1 MDTFKAETA
10 IPLQMQIA
18 DHLAQR
24 IISGELPD
32 RARLPSTVE
41 LAKLYNVTPVTVHKS
56 LQRLVKRRLIERRSR
71 EGTFVCSQERT
82 NVIALVFGKSPFSHP
97 GNFYTSLLSLFQ
109 REAYARELNFK
120 VYFDFETSGK
130 TRFDLEQDVRSGELK
145 GLIVTNGGPLL
156 AEFLKAYPEILR
168 CNPASF
174 DFKDEARRSVS
185 YLIERGYRHIGVLS
199 MHPEVL
205 ENEYFIRCHEAECRG
220 VWEAV
225 GDSGV
230 RVEIRRCDHTEVAGY
245 RKMKEWL
252 RDPLE
257 RPRAFF
263 INHDIMVHG
272 TLLAIA
278 EAGLKIPEDVALL
291 VHMNG
296 ENEFPS
302 PVPLSKY
309 KVNVKQMVTN
319 CLDSLGEAMEKE
331 KPGVIPLPIV
341 PGEIEPGNSCGENN
355 PQP

>member
-1 MDTFKAETA
+1 MDIFKAETA

-32 RARLPSTVE
+32 RSRLPSTVE

-71 EGTFVCSQERT
+71 EGTFVCSRERT

-97 GNFYTSLLSLFQ
+97 GNFYTSLISLFQ

-120 VYFDFETSGK
+120 VYFDFETSSK
-130 TRFDLEQDVRSGELK
+130 TRFDLEQDIRSGELK
-145 GLIVTNGGPLL
+145 GLVVTNRGPLVR
-156 AEFLKAYPEILR
+156 EFIKAHPDILKCYPAML
-168 CNPASF
+168 
-174 DFKDEARRSVS
+174 DFKDEVKRSVS
-185 YLIERGYRHIGVLS
+185 YLIGRGYRRIGVLS

-205 ENEYFIRCHEAECRG
+205 DTEDSRRGHEAECRG
-220 VWEAV
+220 IEEAV

-252 RDPLE
+252 SDPRT
-257 RPRAFF
+257 RPQAFF

-272 TLLAIA
+272 ALLAIV
-278 EAGLKIPEDVALL
+278 EAGLKIPEDVALM

-302 PVPLSKY
+302 PVALTRY
-309 KVNVKQMVTN
+309 KVNVRQMVDN

-331 KPGVIPLPIV
+331 EQGTVPLPVVPGV
-341 PGEIEPGNSCGENN
+341 IEPGNSCGENN